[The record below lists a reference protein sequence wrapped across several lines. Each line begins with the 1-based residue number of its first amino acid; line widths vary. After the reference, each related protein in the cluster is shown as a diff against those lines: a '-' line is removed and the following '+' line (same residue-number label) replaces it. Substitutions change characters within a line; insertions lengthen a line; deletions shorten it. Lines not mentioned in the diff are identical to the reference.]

1 MATREGR
8 VRARRFLAVALAA
21 AWALVGGAAAEPAAP
36 PATTAP
42 PVTPAPP
49 TPAPTPTPTPVP
61 PVIVPPVDLG
71 PECTPQEPCLTA
83 GRQEQ
88 ITREHARALGFVDL
102 SFGDS
107 RIQADELD
115 LFTTTH
121 ADGRETHRIE
131 ARNNVVFLRGDERL
145 SGDKLMMDLSSG
157 RGTFENALGYTA
169 PGVFLEARR
178 VERLDARTYRIE
190 SGKFT
195 SCAQPTPRWSFS
207 ATSATVKVDDHILAK
222 NVLLKVKQVPAF
234 YMPVFMYPI
243 QEDQRSTGLLFPRF
257 GKDSYRGYVL
267 GAGFFW
273 AMGRSFDQT
282 FYFDNYSE
290 YGQGYGHEF
299 RYALASPSNANF
311 RTYLFHRK
319 QDGQTA
325 WEHDINWSAVQML
338 PGKVRLAV
346 RAQESSTIDFQE
358 QFQDDLDLASRRN
371 RFSTASLQRS
381 FGPTSLQLVANSYDT
396 FYGLTDDF
404 IRRRQLPSFT
414 VGMSPWKIWKTG
426 MVLSY
431 DARADS
437 LVVGNQDRVDK
448 YGRYDFNPRL
458 SRPLSLSF
466 IQVTPEVQWR
476 HTRYGVSD
484 LDTEFP
490 SSNEDLSG
498 PAVTREYKEASVEM
512 RGPNFSKVFNTPG
525 NFYSERYKHV
535 IGPEVTWTY
544 RTPSD
549 TFAVIPTFDG
559 LDPIPATNEL
569 RYALVQRF
577 YSKRRGSAGG
587 RAEPYEFLNWRISQ
601 TYYANAEAA
610 QYDPAYASST
620 FGGPGGEPASL
631 SPVQSRFR
639 FRPTRQFSANFD
651 LEYDVNFKQLKYVS
665 LSSTATYSRFAL
677 NASWFRGNR
686 VTERVDR
693 RGVNRDTIRSSARVV
708 LWPNRV
714 SVDGSVY
721 YDLLN
726 HDLKQWSARA
736 RYDVQCCGFLAEVIN
751 SDYNTKQ
758 NMQYRFSIELANI
771 GSVGNFGQSD
781 GSGFRSAR

>member
-1 MATREGR
+1 MQAAQIVAT
-8 VRARRFLAVALAA
+8 VALA
-21 AWALVGGAAAEPAAP
+21 LGGRVGAEPAP
-36 PATTAP
+36 PATAP
-42 PVTPAPP
+42 PASPAP
-49 TPAPTPTPTPVP
+49 PAPTPTPTPSPTPVP
-61 PVIVPPVDLG
+61 PVITAAPVDEG

-102 SFGDS
+102 SFGES

-121 ADGRETHRIE
+121 PDGRETHRIE
-131 ARNNVVFLRGDERL
+131 ARNNVVFLRGEERL
-145 SGDKLMMDLSSG
+145 SGDKLTMDLSSG
-157 RGTFENALGYTA
+157 KGTFENALGYTA
-169 PGVFLEARR
+169 PGVFLEAKR
-178 VERLDARTYRIE
+178 VERLDARTYKIE

-222 NVLLKVKQVPAF
+222 NVLVKVKAVPAF

-257 GKDSYRGYVL
+257 GKDSYRGYVI
-267 GAGFFW
+267 GGGFFW

-282 FYFDNYSE
+282 FYFDNYSQ

-299 RYALASPSNANF
+299 RYALASPSNATL

-319 QDGQTA
+319 QNGQTA
-325 WEHDINWSAVQML
+325 WEYDVNWAAVQML

-346 RAQESSTIDFQE
+346 RAQESSTTDFQE

-371 RFSTASLQRS
+371 RFSNFSLQRS
-381 FGPTSLQLVANSYDT
+381 FGPTSLQLIASSNDT
-396 FYGLTDDF
+396 FYGGTEDF
-404 IRRRQLPSFT
+404 IRRRQLPSFQ
-414 VGMSPWKIWKTG
+414 VGMAPWKIWRTG
-426 MVLSY
+426 MVFSY

-437 LVVGNQDRVDK
+437 LQVGDQNRVDK

-458 SRPLSLSF
+458 SRPLALSF
-466 IQVTPEVQWR
+466 VQITPEVQWR
-476 HTRYGVSD
+476 HSRYAVSD
-484 LDTEFP
+484 LDPE
-490 SSNEDLSG
+490 NYGNQDLSG
-498 PAVTREYKEASVEM
+498 PPVSREYSEASVEM

-525 NFYSERYKHV
+525 NFYSDRYKHV

-544 RTPSD
+544 RTPADS
-549 TFAVIPTFDG
+549 FSVVPIFDG
-559 LDPIPATNEL
+559 YDAIQATNEL

-577 YSKRRGSAGG
+577 YSKRRGAAGG
-587 RAEPYEFLNWRISQ
+587 RAEPYEFLTWRVGQ
-601 TYYANAEAA
+601 TYYANAAAA
-610 QYDPAYASST
+610 QFDPAYASSA
-620 FGGPGGEPASL
+620 FGAPGGEPATL

-639 FRPTRQFSANFD
+639 FRPTRQLSANFD
-651 LEYDVNFKQLKYVS
+651 VEYDVNFRQLKYVS
-665 LSSTATYSRFAL
+665 LSTTLNYARVAF

-686 VTERVDR
+686 VTDRVDR
-693 RGVNRDTIRSSARVV
+693 RGVNRDTIRSGARLV
-708 LWPNRV
+708 LWPEKFA
-714 SVDGSVY
+714 VDGTIY

-726 HDLKQWSARA
+726 RDLKQWSARA
-736 RYDVQCCGFLAEVIN
+736 RYDVQCCGFLAELIH

-758 NMQYRFSIELANI
+758 NLQYRFSIELANI
-771 GSVGNFGQSD
+771 GSVGNFGQPD
-781 GSGFRSAR
+781 GSGYRSAR